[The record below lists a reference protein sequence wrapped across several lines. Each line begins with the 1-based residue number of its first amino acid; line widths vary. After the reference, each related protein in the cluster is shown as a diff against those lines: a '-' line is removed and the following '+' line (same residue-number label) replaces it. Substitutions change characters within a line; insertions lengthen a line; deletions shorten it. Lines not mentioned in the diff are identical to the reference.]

1 MQPLLTKLS
10 VRSLF
15 TPDEQ
20 AALLAL
26 PQHPERVPARH
37 IIVAEGD
44 VVSRACVLLDG
55 FAARYKL
62 LPGGERQIVSFHL
75 AGDVIDLHSV
85 LLKRADHGI
94 VTLTDARVAYLPHGD
109 MLEAMAEHPGIM
121 RAVWYETLIDGA
133 IFREWLLSIG
143 KRDGYARLA
152 HLLCEMAMRS
162 EATGLGTRRGYQLPV
177 TQGELGDTTGMTAVH
192 ANRMLQRLR
201 ADGLITTRGSEMRID
216 DWSRLA
222 AAGGFDASYLYLGTE
237 QMIAA

>member
-1 MQPLLTKLS
+1 
-10 VRSLF
+10 
-15 TPDEQ
+15 
-20 AALLAL
+20 
-26 PQHPERVPARH
+26 
-37 IIVAEGD
+37 
-44 VVSRACVLLDG
+44 
-55 FAARYKL
+55 
-62 LPGGERQIVSFHL
+62 
-75 AGDVIDLHSV
+75 
-85 LLKRADHGI
+85 
-94 VTLTDARVAYLPHGD
+94 
-109 MLEAMAEHPGIM
+109 
-121 RAVWYETLIDGA
+121 VWYETLIDGA